1 MSPPHFI
8 TVAKM
13 KMEVAMDRLLSLF
26 SPYLLLLLL
35 SFSYCCHV
43 SSQSTVR
50 YLPGFNGPLP
60 FHMET
65 GSAKYSPTF
74 SYQYVGVG
82 DMNED
87 QLFYFFMESET
98 NPKEDPLMM
107 WLTGGPGCSA
117 SSGLLYEIGMLPP
130 F

>member
-1 MSPPHFI
+1 MVV
-8 TVAKM
+8 TGVAI
-13 KMEVAMDRLLSLF
+13 DRLLPLI

-35 SFSYCCHV
+35 SFPYCCHV

-50 YLPGFNGPLP
+50 YLPGLNGPLP

-65 GSAKYSPTF
+65 G
-74 SYQYVGVG
+74 YVGVG

-87 QLFYFFMESET
+87 QLFYFFVESET

-117 SSGLLYEIGMLPP
+117 WRWSSL
-130 F
+130 